1 MEDADSSAGTMSQ
14 PVCAN
19 CGSTLVGRYCH
30 HCGQE
35 RVADPLSLKTLAG
48 DLVSNVVDI
57 EHSKM
62 WRSLRVLV
70 ARPGLLT
77 NEYLAGRRRHWITP
91 LKLYLSIFALSFF
104 LYSAFKSVAIY
115 DLSTLL
121 TIEKAGVLTR
131 AVSKLAEK
139 RHLAQDTFIAFVN
152 AKWHAYMSF
161 AQFIYPLVFA
171 VVLKVFYFRHRFV
184 EQLVFSMHYQALA
197 TLLTILAWPLYRLT
211 GVALTH
217 VSSVLAVGLTLLM
230 IVYLILAIRAVYR
243 QSWGISIAKG
253 VILYVAYYLIFTATT
268 YSMLALAISAVMRGW

>member
-139 RHLAQDTFIAFVN
+139 RHLAQDTFIALVN